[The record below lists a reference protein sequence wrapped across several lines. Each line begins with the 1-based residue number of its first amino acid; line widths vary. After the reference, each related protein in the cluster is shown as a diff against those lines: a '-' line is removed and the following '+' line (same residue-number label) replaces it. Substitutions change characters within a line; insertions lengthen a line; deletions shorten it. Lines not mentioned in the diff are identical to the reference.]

1 MQIEFSGDYSIMYQ
15 RYLRRHGLIQLVTCS
30 INLRKHEHADRHE
43 KYISVFCHFPTL
55 RWRKLLK
62 SFLME
67 YKDLILLHRQY
78 HVDAL
83 LVRDQLTISYHFGSG
98 NGLVPS
104 ADKPSS
110 EPVFGRY
117 RCHNTVSIVHNEL
130 ILIQKMFLRDYHV
143 TYQRYPRRHVSTL
156 RAELISGNIK
166 CILTFYVTS
175 QHWGGAN
182 RRVNSSSPSPAY
194 MRQWTG
200 SALFQLMACRLFGA
214 KPLPEPML
222 ALCQLD

>member
-1 MQIEFSGDYSIMYQ
+1 MYQ

-43 KYISVFCHFPTL
+43 KYISVFCHFSTL
-55 RWRKLLK
+55 RWKKLLK

-67 YKDLILLHRQY
+67 YEDLILLHRQY

-130 ILIQKMFLRDYHV
+130 ILIQKMFL
-143 TYQRYPRRHVSTL
+143 T
-156 RAELISGNIK
+156 
-166 CILTFYVTS
+166 
-175 QHWGGAN
+175 HWG
-182 RRVNSSSPSPAY
+182 RVTHICVGKSTIIGSDNGSSPGR
-194 MRQWTG
+194 RQAIIWTNAVILLIETLG
-200 SALFQLMACRLFGA
+200 TNFS
-214 KPLPEPML
+214 
-222 ALCQLD
+222 